1 MKKIFTILVLLGIYT
16 VSNAQWIPQASGF
29 AAPSRGIFYINAVNA
44 NVVWATAYDGA
55 GTGLTINEFTR
66 TTDGGTT
73 WVPGEVIGG
82 NTYGLAN
89 ISAIDGTTAWA
100 AIYAGVGAQD
110 DNCGVYKT
118 TDGGATW
125 TQQTVLQ
132 GAASFADN
140 VHFWNATTGV
150 CHGDVK
156 DGYFEV
162 YTTTDGGATWTRVP
176 QANFSGVAV
185 ASGEGGWTGVIEM
198 TGTSTVMFGTN
209 KGKLYKSEDFG
220 MTWVASQTG
229 ASAAG
234 TTGGVNE
241 IAFKD
246 PMHGLV
252 AHTNTAFTL
261 DLFETLDGGAT
272 WAPVNETGI
281 AFGGSLAYVP
291 GTPNTY
297 VSTGANTAM
306 AGCSYS
312 YDGGHTWTEFNGTTG
327 IQFLATAWV
336 DNATGWAGNFNDAVT
351 PTTLDGMYKYGGI
364 LTEILQLD
372 PSKGGFKIY
381 PNPSNGLFTLTT
393 VGAEN
398 ETVEIS
404 IYNSIGTLVYQ
415 ANESSSLIS
424 YNTTLDL
431 QHLPK
436 GVYVASVKGSKT
448 TLQEK
453 IIIE

>member
-1 MKKIFTILVLLGIYT
+1 MKKLFTLFLLLGIGST
-16 VSNAQWIPQASGF
+16 AFAQWIPQASGF
-29 AAPSRGIFYINAVNA
+29 TSASRGIFYINAVNA
-44 NVVWATAYDGA
+44 NVVWATGYDGA

-73 WVPGEVIGG
+73 WVPGQILGG
-82 NTYGLAN
+82 NTYGIGN
-89 ISAIDGTTAWA
+89 ISAIDGMTAWA
-100 AIYAGVGAQD
+100 AVYNGVGNQD
-110 DNCGVYKT
+110 NSCGVYMT
-118 TDGGATW
+118 TDGGVTW
-125 TQQTVLQ
+125 VQQNVLQ

-140 VHFWNATTGV
+140 VHFWNATTGM

-162 YTTTDGGATWTRVP
+162 YTTNDGGTTWTRVP

-185 ASGEGGWTGVIEM
+185 ASGEGGWTGVIEV
-198 TGTSTVMFGTN
+198 TGTSTVMFGSN
-209 KGKLYKSEDFG
+209 KGKLYKSDDYG

-229 ASAAG
+229 ASTSG

-291 GTPNTY
+291 GTANTY

-327 IQFLATAWV
+327 IQFLATGWV
-336 DNATGWAGNFNDAVT
+336 DNATGWAGDFTDATT
-351 PTTLDGMYKYGGI
+351 PSILGGMYKYGGV
-364 LTEILQLD
+364 LTDILQME
-372 PSKGGFKIY
+372 PQKGGFKVY
-381 PNPSNGLFTLTT
+381 PNPSTGLFTLTV

-398 ETVEIS
+398 EVVDIHV
-404 IYNSIGTLVYQ
+404 YNSIGTLVYQ
-415 ANESSSLIS
+415 SQASGSLIS
-424 YNTTLDL
+424 YNSDLDL
-431 QHLPK
+431 QHLEK
-436 GVYVASVKGSKT
+436 GVYMITVKGSKT
-448 TLQEK
+448 TYSEK
-453 IIIE
+453 LIIE